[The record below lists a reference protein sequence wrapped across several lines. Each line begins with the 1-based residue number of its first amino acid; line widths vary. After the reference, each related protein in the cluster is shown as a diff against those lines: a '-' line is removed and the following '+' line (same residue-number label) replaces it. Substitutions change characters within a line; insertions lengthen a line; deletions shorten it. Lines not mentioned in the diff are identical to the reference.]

1 MGNLRLL
8 IFLIASVWR
17 HLPFVAAPIGYL
29 AFAGPVH
36 HGLVMGALFGL
47 SGHLTRLTVTG
58 IRLRFFPHKLS
69 HGSARF
75 ATMDELAATGLFKPG
90 GVLLGRAHGRMVRY
104 SGHGHLLTSHPR
116 EAARAWGV

>member
-36 HGLVMGALFGL
+36 HGLVMGRCLA
-47 SGHLTRLTVTG
+47 SRG
-58 IRLRFFPHKLS
+58 I
-69 HGSARF
+69 
-75 ATMDELAATGLFKPG
+75 
-90 GVLLGRAHGRMVRY
+90 
-104 SGHGHLLTSHPR
+104 
-116 EAARAWGV
+116 

>member
-36 HGLVMGALFGL
+36 HGLVMG
-47 SGHLTRLTVTG
+47 
-58 IRLRFFPHKLS
+58 
-69 HGSARF
+69 
-75 ATMDELAATGLFKPG
+75 
-90 GVLLGRAHGRMVRY
+90 VLLLEVVAKLLPAQQFFRNPGVDFTMAIGATLMIVVAGAFAGYIPARRAANIRPVIALHD
-104 SGHGHLLTSHPR
+104 
-116 EAARAWGV
+116 E